1 VTIVLAAEQIVTHLQ
16 LQKSQVCVGID
27 GAVLAL
33 LGDIFLEDTG
43 GLGVIAIEAVQYRID
58 MFGPVRSEVEGNA
71 HLDCFG
77 DLGRRIRKL
86 FCRGVKNCDVQFGR
100 GKWWVLGWLPRSCHV
115 IYLDIFPVWEV
126 AMKVDSNL

>member
-86 FCRGVKNCDVQFGR
+86 FCRGVKKLRRSIWSWEMVG
-100 GKWWVLGWLPRSCHV
+100 LGLVAEIVSRDLPGHISS
-115 IYLDIFPVWEV
+115 LGG
-126 AMKVDSNL
+126 AKKVDSNL